1 VTSWLDE
8 PFHFVR
14 ERIGED
20 LTLEGVVEETLAR
33 IDAREPAVRAFL
45 SVTADHARAQARAWS
60 ARLAAG
66 APRPAL
72 LGMTVAL
79 KDNLCTRG
87 IPTTCGSRM
96 LARFVPPYDATVTA
110 RLAEA
115 GAILVGKTNLDE
127 FAMGSSTENSAFGP
141 SRNPWDPSYAPGG
154 SSGGSAA
161 AVAARQSMAA
171 LGSDTGGS
179 IRLPA
184 ALCGVVGLK
193 PTYGRVSRYGLVAFA
208 SSLDQVGPI
217 ARDVTDCALVLDV
230 IAGLDARDATS
241 VGAPPAGFARGL
253 RTGVAGLRVGLP
265 LEFFSEGLDPAVRE
279 AVLAA
284 VRVLEDAGAAV
295 REVSLPTVAYALP
308 TYYLLACAEVSS
320 NLARY
325 DGIAYGHRAA
335 GARDLGALYARTREQ
350 GLGAEAKRRIMLGTF
365 ALSAGHYEGYYRK
378 AQQARTRL
386 RLDFDRCFE
395 DVDVIA
401 APVAPVPGFRLGDNA
416 SDPLQMYLM
425 DAYTI
430 PVNLAGLPA
439 ISVPCGFAGELP
451 LGLQLIG
458 RAFDEET
465 LLRAAF
471 TYERTAAWPRR
482 EPPL

>member
-1 VTSWLDE
+1 
-8 PFHFVR
+8 
-14 ERIGED
+14 
-20 LTLEGVVEETLAR
+20 
-33 IDAREPAVRAFL
+33 
-45 SVTADHARAQARAWS
+45 
-60 ARLAAG
+60 
-66 APRPAL
+66 
-72 LGMTVAL
+72 
-79 KDNLCTRG
+79 
-87 IPTTCGSRM
+87 
-96 LARFVPPYDATVTA
+96 
-110 RLAEA
+110 
-115 GAILVGKTNLDE
+115 
-127 FAMGSSTENSAFGP
+127 
-141 SRNPWDPSYAPGG
+141 
-154 SSGGSAA
+154 
-161 AVAARQSMAA
+161 
-171 LGSDTGGS
+171 
-179 IRLPA
+179 
-184 ALCGVVGLK
+184 
-193 PTYGRVSRYGLVAFA
+193 
-208 SSLDQVGPI
+208 
-217 ARDVTDCALVLDV
+217 V